1 MNKFILQLGL
11 LVIGV
16 SSSFTAIEAIQ
27 TPLVKAQ
34 AVCQSYRVTRPDG
47 LYVYIQGGKRII
59 TTLPYNYIVTVIG
72 LSEDAEWT
80 EIEYPRRDGLRGS
93 GWVATEYL
101 SCFQQ

>member
-1 MNKFILQLGL
+1 MSKFILQLGL

-16 SSSFTAIEAIQ
+16 SSSFAAIEAIQ
-27 TPLVKAQ
+27 TPSVQAQ

-72 LSEDAEWT
+72 LSKDAEWAK
-80 EIEYPRRDGLRGS
+80 IEYPRRDGQIGS
-93 GWVATEYL
+93 GWVAAEYL